1 MMTLTGILERSL
13 GGFTC
18 LRGFASIKEL
28 AKHSRAEFS
37 YQREL
42 NKQHIEEIKYYL
54 GQREYLFFPE
64 IILGH
69 RLASD
74 APIALAQ
81 DESQLLNIGEKKNYP
96 IDIALTEAKSRKG
109 AFKNLK
115 LASFTIEK
123 ESLLLRID
131 GNHRL
136 SAIDQSDERDYQ
148 VDRKSVV

>member
-42 NKQHIEEIKYYL
+42 NKKHIEEIKHYF
-54 GQREYLFFPE
+54 GQGEYLFFPE

-69 RLASD
+69 RLTSN
-74 APIALAQ
+74 APISLAQ
-81 DESQLLNIGEKKNYP
+81 DEYQLLNIEDAKNYP
-96 IDIALTEAKSRKG
+96 IKIEQTVSNRKK
-109 AFKNLK
+109 ATLK
-115 LASFTIEK
+115 
-123 ESLLLRID
+123 
-131 GNHRL
+131 
-136 SAIDQSDERDYQ
+136 
-148 VDRKSVV
+148 V